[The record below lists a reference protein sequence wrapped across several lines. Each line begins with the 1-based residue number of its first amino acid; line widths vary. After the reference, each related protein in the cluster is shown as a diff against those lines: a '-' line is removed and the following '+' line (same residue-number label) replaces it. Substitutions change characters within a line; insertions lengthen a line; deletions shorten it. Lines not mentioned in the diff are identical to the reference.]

1 MNAWPHI
8 CDILRLL
15 LQKLFIAKMVY
26 FCFRTEGKNPFVV
39 ELGGASPIGCW
50 GYIEAF
56 REMIDQVL
64 PLLMDPQ

>member
-1 MNAWPHI
+1 MNAWPFYDY
-8 CDILRLL
+8 CCKNYSLL
-15 LQKLFIAKMVY
+15 KWYI